1 MSLDPAEHMLAL
13 ASAHT
18 DSKRGAWTYKP
29 LDLVEGYRPNN
40 SYFRYFGTAEVQWCL
55 ALLCQTRYPWQDMR
69 GKPNGTMTWTTGS

>member
-1 MSLDPAEHMLAL
+1 MLAL